1 MSKFINSDGYVLTD
15 AVYKNCNDY
24 VMYKITYYI
33 GCNDKDTLKQ
43 ELSDTQIIGVIDNL
57 FKDYTLSKTQGR
69 FTNKDG
75 VKTFKKSF
83 VVTLI
88 TDNEKDFDDIFIL
101 HNCKPLKA
109 FLNQESI
116 LVTKELIQAS
126 FM

>member
-1 MSKFINSDGYVLTD
+1 
-15 AVYKNCNDY
+15 
-24 VMYKITYYI
+24 MYKITYYI

-43 ELSDTQIIGVIDNL
+43 ELSDTQIISVIDGIFDN
-57 FKDYTLSKTQGR
+57 YALSKTQGR

-75 VKTFKKSF
+75 VKTFEKSF

-88 TDNEKDFDDIFIL
+88 TDNEKDIDDVFIL
-101 HNCKPLKA
+101 HNCKHLKA

-126 FM
+126 FI

>member
-1 MSKFINSDGYVLTD
+1 
-15 AVYKNCNDY
+15 
-24 VMYKITYYI
+24 MYKITYYI

-43 ELSDTQIIGVIDNL
+43 KLSDTQIISVIDSVFDN
-57 FKDYTLSKTQGR
+57 YTLSQTQGR

-75 VKTFKKSF
+75 VTTFEKSF

-88 TDNEKDFDDIFIL
+88 TDKSSSISDIVIK
-101 HNCKPLKA
+101 NICKYLKSE
-109 FLNQESI
+109 LNQESI

>member
-1 MSKFINSDGYVLTD
+1 
-15 AVYKNCNDY
+15 
-24 VMYKITYYI
+24 MYKITYYV

-43 ELSDTQIIGVIDNL
+43 ELSDEFFISTLDSLFDN
-57 FKDYTLSKTQGR
+57 YTLSQTQGR

-75 VKTFKKSF
+75 VKTFEKSF

-88 TDNEKDFDDIFIL
+88 VNDTDKEIKEHYINDTTRV
-101 HNCKPLKA
+101 LKHK
-109 FLNQESI
+109 LNQESI

>member
-1 MSKFINSDGYVLTD
+1 
-15 AVYKNCNDY
+15 
-24 VMYKITYYI
+24 MYKITYYI

-43 ELSDTQIIGVIDNL
+43 ELSDEFFISVFDEV
-57 FKDYTLSKTQGR
+57 FKDYTLSQTQGR

-75 VKTFKKSF
+75 VKTFEKSF

-88 TDNEKDFDDIFIL
+88 TNNKYENNIINIAEKVEL
-101 HNCKPLKA
+101 LKNK
-109 FLNQESI
+109 LNQESI